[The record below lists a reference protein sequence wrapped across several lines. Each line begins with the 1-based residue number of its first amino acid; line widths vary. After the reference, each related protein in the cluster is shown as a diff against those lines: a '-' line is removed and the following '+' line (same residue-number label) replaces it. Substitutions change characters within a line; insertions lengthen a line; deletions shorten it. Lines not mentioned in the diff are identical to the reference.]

1 MASEMFKYF
10 KLNRINR
17 CHDVRCGNPKHVILR
32 CANGAPCRAP
42 SLLPGDAT
50 PWRLRMPGCT
60 CHDSGMAK
68 LRMKSSKA
76 AHNPTLSNSFWDH
89 NGTKQNFQGD
99 SHLCQIVC
107 SLRTS
112 RHFLFATCKVLL
124 ATANTARSFRTV
136 RCSAPSSSLSRHTE
150 AALEHS
156 IERSCI
162 VVISCDQLDTPT
174 MWQKHI
180 QKCQKHREKRIK

>member
-1 MASEMFKYF
+1 MSYS
-10 KLNRINR
+10 
-17 CHDVRCGNPKHVILR
+17 DDLR

-50 PWRLRMPGCT
+50 PWRLRTPGCT
-60 CHDSGMAK
+60 CGMAK

-76 AHNPTLSNSFWDH
+76 AHNPTLSLQILLGSQWQ
-89 NGTKQNFQGD
+89 QNFQGD
-99 SHLCQIVC
+99 SQLCQNCVKLC
-107 SLRTS
+107 ALFENFAT
-112 RHFLFATCKVLL
+112 FFFATCKVLL
-124 ATANTARSFRTV
+124 ATANTARSFCTV

-162 VVISCDQLDTPT
+162 AVISCDQLDTPT
-174 MWQKHI
+174 MWQKKHI
-180 QKCQKHREKRIK
+180 QK

>member
-1 MASEMFKYF
+1 
-10 KLNRINR
+10 
-17 CHDVRCGNPKHVILR
+17 
-32 CANGAPCRAP
+32 
-42 SLLPGDAT
+42 
-50 PWRLRMPGCT
+50 
-60 CHDSGMAK
+60 
-68 LRMKSSKA
+68 
-76 AHNPTLSNSFWDH
+76 
-89 NGTKQNFQGD
+89 
-99 SHLCQIVC
+99 
-107 SLRTS
+107 
-112 RHFLFATCKVLL
+112 
-124 ATANTARSFRTV
+124 V